1 MMLSVQKMDA
11 GVQALTSVSPVH
23 ISGLVTAAY
32 QTVTLCQGM

>member
-23 ISGLVTAAY
+23 ISGLVTGAY
-32 QTVTLCQGM
+32 RTVTLCQGM